1 MVVLVAARDPGAPDD
16 DDESESGM
24 KTRTRSAASLVFVA
38 VAVAVAVLTLAI
50 AGILIADGQRSA
62 RSEAERVTQ
71 AVAQTVADSA
81 QVADLLATGDRDLA
95 SAALQPQVEQVIV
108 DARVDFVTIMDPG
121 GIRITHRDPERIGER
136 YLGSI
141 PTAPRALTEEF
152 TGTLGP
158 SIRTIVPV
166 ESDGSVVGWV
176 SVGVTIGSIA
186 ATLGPRILV
195 VIGIAAALLAAGLVG
210 AVVAR
215 RATRQV
221 TGDLPAGAIRDAVSS
236 FESLRT
242 LGEALRAQT
251 HEHGNRM
258 HTAIALL
265 ELGRTPEAI
274 EILAETSRQSQVL
287 VDEVAARRDGDPTVG
302 ALLLGKA
309 SQAKERGIRWRSR
322 IEPDAPRS
330 VLSPVDAVSVV
341 GNLIDNALDAAAAG
355 PEPRWVEIRM
365 TRTEEDELEIAV
377 SDSGTGVPPELRRR
391 IFEHGFSTKP
401 AAAEGRGVGL
411 ALVAAIVDDAGG
423 TLALDHD
430 PTTFRVI
437 LPRRQA

>member
-24 KTRTRSAASLVFVA
+24 TTRTRSAASLVFVA
-38 VAVAVAVLTLAI
+38 IAVAVAVLTLAI

-377 SDSGTGVPPELRRR
+377 SDSGTGVPSELRRR

>member
-1 MVVLVAARDPGAPDD
+1 MT
-16 DDESESGM
+16 
-24 KTRTRSAASLVFVA
+24 TRTRSAASLVFVA

-50 AGILIADGQRSA
+50 AGVLIADGQRSA

-309 SQAKERGIRWRSR
+309 SQAKERGIRWRFR